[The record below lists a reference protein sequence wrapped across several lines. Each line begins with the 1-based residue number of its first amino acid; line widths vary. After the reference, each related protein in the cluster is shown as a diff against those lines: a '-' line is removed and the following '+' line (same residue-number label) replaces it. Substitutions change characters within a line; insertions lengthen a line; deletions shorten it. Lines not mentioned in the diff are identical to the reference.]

1 MTPDAITAVALFL
14 AAQSGALIWF
24 LSSINTKQADMGKTL
39 DRVETTANASALHIA
54 GLPCRNC
61 PDTSTG
67 D

>member
-24 LSSINTKQADMGKTL
+24 LSGIYTKQADMCKTL
-39 DRVETTANASALHIA
+39 DRAEATANASALHIA
-54 GLPCRNC
+54 GLPCRKC